1 MGRTWDDVSIDD
13 ASIEDIDRE
22 SIEYFLRKG
31 IEAQRIP
38 ESLVSASTE
47 EILTSLQLIDK
58 KGKRGQRRNSVA
70 GLSKIDRQTVGFLIR
85 IS

>member
-22 SIEYFLRKG
+22 SIEYYVRKG

-58 KGKRGQRRNSVA
+58 KGKRGSGVIPWQGYRR
-70 GLSKIDRQTVGFLIR
+70 
-85 IS
+85 

>member
-47 EILTSLQLIDK
+47 EILTSFQESAPICASEPIKWLLQNISRFRLM
-58 KGKRGQRRNSVA
+58 N
-70 GLSKIDRQTVGFLIR
+70 LFHGFIR
-85 IS
+85 